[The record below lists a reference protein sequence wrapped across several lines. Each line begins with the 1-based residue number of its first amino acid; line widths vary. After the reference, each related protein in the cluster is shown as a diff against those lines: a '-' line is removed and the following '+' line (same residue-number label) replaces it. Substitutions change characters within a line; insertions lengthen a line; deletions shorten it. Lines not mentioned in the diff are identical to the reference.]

1 MILGE
6 HSGQGLLGFVLQASE
21 SASTRGSTPTPSS
34 HLQAAFPPT
43 GPSGHAH
50 GHLSRGHGAA
60 SHHSI
65 CAWGPQQPP
74 GDTRGCPDTL
84 SSPPSPGE
92 DIPGPPPPWE
102 EGMRGRGQGEGGRG
116 EGKMSQPT
124 WSDEGNRR
132 ASLPS
137 HDGGW
142 SQAHTRGCS

>member
-21 SASTRGSTPTPSS
+21 SATTKDPTPTPSS

-43 GPSGHAH
+43 GPSGHARD
-50 GHLSRGHGAA
+50 HLSLGHGAA
-60 SHHSI
+60 SHHPV
-65 CAWGPQQPP
+65 CAWGDLRETRTPTPSVQPLP
-74 GDTRGCPDTL
+74 RQGRSRTFTV
-84 SSPPSPGE
+84 GE
-92 DIPGPPPPWE
+92 
-102 EGMRGRGQGEGGRG
+102 RGRREGGRG

-137 HDGGW
+137 HDGGR
-142 SQAHTRGCS
+142 SQAHTLGCL